1 MIDDRD
7 HAALQRD
14 LIVYRSALI
23 YAGIDPAS
31 IRSRSEIA
39 QILDDVKASLLGGAP
54 MVRDDAIPRTSID
67 PDGELFSRQ
76 RLEIDLAE
84 QGMRLVPQGEIYR
97 LDALAEQHLKP

>member
-1 MIDDRD
+1 MTANQGS
-7 HAALQRD
+7 AALQRD

-39 QILDDVKASLLGGAP
+39 QILDDVKASLLKGGP
-54 MVRDDAIPRTSID
+54 MVREGATPRTSID

-76 RLEIDLAE
+76 RLELELAE
-84 QGMRLVPQGEIYR
+84 QGMKLTPHGKMHRMDGLGG
-97 LDALAEQHLKP
+97 L